1 MLGIVS
7 TFFLAW
13 GEGWPLKQ
21 LLFEHPINHAIYVH
35 NLRALGTIGGIK
47 VCVTKSGWAFL
58 EMAVSIDYAHCEDLR
73 FRRISLKLITM
84 AFAAGQTGE
93 TLSNEAT
100 LSGATVS
107 CVKNCKTSTGLRKR
121 NRARVRAAPTRKEK
135 AHWGSAA
142 NMSSSVKSSPMVK
155 IKSKSFLASHC
166 CTADPLLT
174 PAFLISIALL
184 PRNTWRS
191 ILAVNTS

>member
-1 MLGIVS
+1 M
-7 TFFLAW
+7 
-13 GEGWPLKQ
+13 
-21 LLFEHPINHAIYVH
+21 LFEHPLNHSNYLA

-58 EMAVSIDYAHCEDLR
+58 EMAVSIDYTHCQALR
-73 FRRISLKLITM
+73 FRRISLKIITT

-121 NRARVRAAPTRKEK
+121 NR
-135 AHWGSAA
+135 
-142 NMSSSVKSSPMVK
+142 
-155 IKSKSFLASHC
+155 
-166 CTADPLLT
+166 
-174 PAFLISIALL
+174 
-184 PRNTWRS
+184 
-191 ILAVNTS
+191 